1 MEHDIRVAIEALKST
16 AIEMMCVMGY
26 ESAAQSGKLQSIRDM
41 VEHLVYFWDLD
52 SEIIEDYVDSLEKV
66 KIDLFEEVK

>member
-52 SEIIEDYVDSLEKV
+52 VGILEDYDNTIEKI
-66 KIDLFEEVK
+66 KHQYI